1 MIYKARFSSFF
12 LISAI
17 LTSAALA
24 QNNSPNTYCI
34 SSANPPIVRATGI
47 TERVGAIVLNC
58 NGQPNWSQKMNIT
71 VQLNV
76 NVTNRLS
83 TGNTLTGLIFTID
96 TGSGPQAVP
105 VAPVLLGPSE
115 LAYNGVTVTL
125 SPTGNAVLVIEDVR
139 GDASFVSPGGFLF
152 AFIQINGT
160 PVLTVTSAELNVGT
174 PQVGLYASTSS
185 RLVCAPNGAFLPNDI
200 TFAHLIKSGA
210 VFTST
215 RVTEGFG
222 DALQPRSGWANLN
235 ADTGA
240 RILINYGGFPAGA
253 SLYVP
258 DVVAGSDAV
267 TPTAGGDYG
276 VPASGGVY
284 NPAHPSLLLARVPG
298 ADATGAGGYPVF
310 APTPGSGNVSFN
322 TVSPLNMVNGN
333 AYVVY
338 EVMDADPN
346 ALETA
351 QFPTWLGLAPQSVS
365 APIDTSE
372 TITLAPISKVVT
384 ATATDPI
391 PRFAQSTPPQ
401 DCIMLGDCGA
411 AYQPQLFVQNAPLTF
426 TGPSG
431 TADEVGDI
439 IIRNTGSGALQWS
452 VTAVYPSGTP
462 TGWLQFT
469 PPSGVNNGGVRVDA
483 VANKLQPGTYTATV
497 VIDGGPIAGTD
508 SIPVT
513 FTVTQGQTAP
523 PPTTTT
529 TTTPPAPTIQIAS
542 VVNAASFAAVP
553 VVPGSLVS
561 IMGSA
566 FTGKSVAVTFDGQPG
581 QILFSN
587 DTQINVLTP
596 STLASATT
604 QVVVNVDGN
613 ASAPMKV
620 NVAQFAPAIFKG
632 AVLNQDWTANN
643 IGNAALAGSYIV
655 IYATGLSGQGTIS
668 AQIGNDVIATP
679 YYAGPAP
686 GYPGV
691 QQINLQIP
699 SGLGAASA
707 DLYVCGAPTAQP
719 NSPVCSTP
727 VPVNVK

>member
-1 MIYKARFSSFF
+1 MFSKARFSSLF
-12 LISAI
+12 LISGI
-17 LTSAALA
+17 LATAAFA

-34 SSANPPIVRATGI
+34 SSANPPIIRATGI
-47 TERVGAIVLNC
+47 AERVGAIVLNC

-96 TGSGPQAVP
+96 TGNGPQAVP
-105 VAPVLLGPSE
+105 VQPVLLGPSE

-125 SPTGNAVLVIEDVR
+125 SPTGNAVLTISDVR
-139 GDASFVSPGGFLF
+139 GDAGFVSPGIPLF

-185 RLVCAPNGAFLPNDI
+185 RLVCAPNGARLPDDI
-200 TFAHLIKSGA
+200 TFANLIKSGA
-210 VFTST
+210 IFTST
-215 RVTEGFG
+215 RITEGFG

-235 ADTGA
+235 ADTGT
-240 RILINYGGFPAGA
+240 RILINYGGFPNGA

-258 DVVAGSDAV
+258 DVIAGSNAA

-298 ADATGAGGYPVF
+298 ADANGAGGYPVF
-310 APTPGSGNVSFN
+310 TPTPGSGNVSFDA
-322 TVSPLNMVNGN
+322 VSPLNMLNGN
-333 AYVVY
+333 AYAVY
-338 EVMDADPN
+338 EVVDADPN

-351 QFPTWLGLAPQSVS
+351 QFPTWLGLAPQSVN

-372 TITLAPISKVVT
+372 TITLAPVSKVIT
-384 ATATDPI
+384 ASATAPI
-391 PRFAQSTPPQ
+391 PRFIESTPPQ

-431 TADEVGDI
+431 TADEVGNI

-452 VTAVYPSGTP
+452 VSAVYPSGTP

-469 PPSGVNNGGVRVDA
+469 PPQGVNNGGVRVDA
-483 VANKLQPGTYTATV
+483 LAAHLQPGTYTATV
-497 VIDGGPIAGTD
+497 VIDGGPIAGTY

-513 FTVTQGQTAP
+513 FTVTQGQPAP
-523 PPTTTT
+523 STTPT
-529 TTTPPAPTIQIAS
+529 TTTPPAPTIQINS
-542 VVNAASFAAVP
+542 VVNAASFASVP

-566 FTGKSVAVTFDGQPG
+566 FTGKSIAVTFDGQPG
-581 QILFSN
+581 QVLFSN

-596 STLASATT
+596 ATLASNTT

-613 ASAPMKV
+613 VSAPMKV
-620 NVAQFAPAIFKG
+620 NVGQFAPAIFKG
-632 AVLNQDWTANN
+632 AVLNQDWTVNSLNN
-643 IGNAALAGSYIV
+643 PAPAASYIV

-699 SGLGAASA
+699 AGLSAASA

-727 VPVNVK
+727 VQVSVK